1 MIANSP
7 VTEWTPVSFD
17 PEDSTATAT
26 ATVDDAQTET
36 KELEKLSI

>member
-17 PEDSTATAT
+17 PEDSAAAEPT
-26 ATVDDAQTET
+26 TVDEAEA
-36 KELEKLSI
+36 KELEELSI